1 MQKGHPM
8 KSATLK
14 SWLLAS
20 FLVAASLFAATKSV
34 LADTYQ
40 VILLYGDD
48 VQFYGMDDSGTVVL
62 NFSPFCSQ
70 SCYRTYV
77 DGVNV
82 GGLSP
87 MPPDL
92 VYDNGTPCFP
102 GVPPGGSVIHGV
114 CNNGLSAFTGFVS
127 SGPLR
132 PSVYVGSFSDI
143 SFLAPGGDSFIY
155 MNGEGD
161 VVFDDVF
168 TENWYLALDTT
179 TDIPEPSGII
189 LLGTGMLAA
198 LGLIRR
204 RNRQ

>member
-1 MQKGHPM
+1 M
-8 KSATLK
+8 KSSIFKSRFLAT
-14 SWLLAS
+14 
-20 FLVAASLFAATKSV
+20 FLVAASLFMATKSV

-40 VILLYGDD
+40 ILFLYSDD

-62 NFSPFCSQ
+62 NFSPFCPQ

-87 MPPDL
+87 TPPAL
-92 VYDNGTPCFP
+92 AYDNGTPCFP

-114 CNNGLSAFTGFVS
+114 CNNGLYAFTGFVS

-132 PSVYVGSFSDI
+132 PSVYVGSFPDI

-179 TDIPEPSGII
+179 TELPEPGSIL
-189 LLGTGMLAA
+189 LLGTGTLAA
-198 LGLIRR
+198 LGLIRGR
-204 RNRQ
+204 IRQ

>member
-1 MQKGHPM
+1 M
-8 KSATLK
+8 KSSTLK

-20 FLVAASLFAATKSV
+20 FLVAALLFAATKSV
-34 LADTYQ
+34 RADTYQ
-40 VILLYGDD
+40 IFTLYSDD

-62 NFSPFCSQ
+62 NFSPFCPQ

-87 MPPDL
+87 TPPDL
-92 VYDNGTPCFP
+92 VYNDGTPCTP
-102 GVPPGGSVIHGV
+102 AVPPGGSVIHGV
-114 CNNGLSAFTGFVS
+114 CNNGLSAFTGYVS

-132 PSVYVGSFSDI
+132 PSVYVGSDPDI

-168 TENWYLALDTT
+168 TDYWYLALDTT
-179 TDIPEPSGII
+179 TDIPEPRGII
-189 LLGTGMLAA
+189 LSGTGMLVA
-198 LGLIRR
+198 LGVIRR
-204 RNRQ
+204 RVLQ